1 MDTIEAIRTRRS
13 VRKVKEEEPEKETIL
28 KLLESARWAPNH
40 FNTEPWR
47 FTVLTGEGRKK
58 LGDAYGKINQ
68 AKVKDDDETVK
79 EAAYEKGMI
88 KAFRAP
94 VIIVVSAEPSDKAK
108 VKEVEEI
115 CATACAVQNIL
126 LAAHELGLGA
136 MWRTGDPTYTDTMKK
151 SFGTSENGTVL
162 GFLYIGYPDEG
173 KLPQPPARKAI
184 EDITTWVNN

>member
-1 MDTIEAIRTRRS
+1 MDTIEAIHTRRS
-13 VRKVKEEEPEKETIL
+13 IRKVKEVEPKKETIL

-47 FTVLTGEGRKK
+47 FTVLTGEGRRK

-68 AKVKDDDETVK
+68 EKVKDSDDSVK
-79 EAAYEKGMI
+79 EAAYEKGMN

-94 VIIVVSAEPSDKAK
+94 VIIVVSVEPSDKGK

-115 CATACAVQNIL
+115 CAAACAVQNIL
-126 LAAHELGLGA
+126 LSAHDLGLGA
-136 MWRTGDPTYTDTMKK
+136 MWRTGDPTYTEIMKQ

-162 GFLYIGYPDEG
+162 GFSVHWISG
-173 KLPQPPARKAI
+173 
-184 EDITTWVNN
+184 